1 MGGEGTQCVGTTEL
15 TAIAFVGAFWVAAI
29 SAFVVWHG
37 RHKRRRASRAL
48 EREPTHAR

>member
-1 MGGEGTQCVGTTEL
+1 VGTTEI

-37 RHKRRRASRAL
+37 RRKRRRRSSNL
-48 EREPTHAR
+48 ERGPVQRR